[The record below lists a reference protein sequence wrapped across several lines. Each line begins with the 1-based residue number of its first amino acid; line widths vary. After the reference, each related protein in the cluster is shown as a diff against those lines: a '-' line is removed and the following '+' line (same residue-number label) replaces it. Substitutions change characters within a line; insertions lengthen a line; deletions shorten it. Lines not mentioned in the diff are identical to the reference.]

1 MKYRSSWKN
10 KVSHV
15 EELVSSPTALQR
27 AASRVIKNYAYTPS
41 SNLDLKKKL
50 ISTSAEASTS
60 FTSEQLFR
68 FQADLGLSN
77 RQTKLLAQKL
87 GVATGWR
94 KAVEHG
100 FKERLTKNSD
110 EYFKELKINYLRFDK
125 NTKMNE
131 HFEQSTNVC
140 TVLCKFVDL
149 VSKVFT
155 AKTVN
160 LCLLKLELT
169 VGLAFSKYA
178 CQFLTWII

>member
-27 AASRVIKNYAYTPS
+27 VVSRVIKNYADTPS

-77 RQTKLLAQKL
+77 TQTKLL
-87 GVATGWR
+87 GVTTGWR
-94 KAVEHG
+94 KTVEHG
-100 FKERLTKNSD
+100 FKERLTKNSY
-110 EYFKELKINYLRFDK
+110 EYFKELKINYWRFDK

-169 VGLAFSKYA
+169 VRLAFSKYA